1 MRYIGLYA
9 NVCRFR
15 DSKETEKQKNK
26 KKERLADM
34 RMRDAERTGGGREIS
49 MHLCQLGK
57 HDSIECVLML

>member
-1 MRYIGLYA
+1 MRYIGLYG

-34 RMRDAERTGGGREIS
+34 RMRDARGGGREIS

-57 HDSIECVLML
+57 LPLL

>member
-1 MRYIGLYA
+1 MRYIGLYG

-34 RMRDAERTGGGREIS
+34 RMRDAERTGGGERFQCTFANWASTI
-49 MHLCQLGK
+49 L
-57 HDSIECVLML
+57 